1 MSRIL
6 VIDDDKATRLQ
17 VTRLLELEGHSVT
30 NAENGLLGVEA
41 ALENVPEIIVCDIM
55 MPVLDGYG
63 TLLKMREHPQTR
75 LIPFIFLTAKAQL
88 DDLRKGMEL
97 GADDYL
103 TKPLNPTSL
112 FNSIQRRLEKKEM
125 QDKESERQKQELTL
139 QIASVLPREVNTSIE
154 CLISLSNMLSLK
166 FSEKDEQVHTMCDA
180 LQNETLTLKRFIR
193 RIDLFGKLPKLYA
206 HRFDE
211 GIIDNEAVI
220 TPPDTLTQSALN
232 ASKRFKREDDIT
244 LEVTS
249 EYIPLDK
256 DYLEVIVDEFV
267 TNAFQYSKNGT
278 KVTVSVTSESG
289 IISVNVTDQGP
300 GLTNEEI
307 ETHLSESDF
316 GQLGN
321 IESGTGMGLPLVN
334 SIARLHGGEISLCP
348 NEGGGL
354 VATVYLPCEPLA

>member
-6 VIDDDKATRLQ
+6 VIDDDMATRLQ
-17 VTRLLELEGHSVT
+17 ITRLLELEGHDVT
-30 NAENGLLGVEA
+30 NAENGLLGVES
-41 ALENVPEIIVCDIM
+41 ALENTPDIVVCDIM

-63 TLLKMREHPQTR
+63 TLLKMREHPATR

-125 QDKESERQKQELTL
+125 QEKESERQKQELTL
-139 QIASVLPREVNTSIE
+139 QIASTLPREVNTSIE

-166 FSEKDEQVHTMCDA
+166 FSDEDMQVNIICNA
-180 LQNETLTLKRFIR
+180 IQNETMTLKRFIR

-206 HRFDE
+206 NRFED
-211 GIIDNEAVI
+211 GIIDNEAVA
-220 TPPDTLTQSALN
+220 TSPEALTQSTLN
-232 ASKRFKREDDIT
+232 VSKRFKRENDIT
-244 LEVTS
+244 LDVTS
-249 EYIPLDK
+249 KGIPLDK

-267 TNAFQYSKNGT
+267 TNAFEHSENGSKVN
-278 KVTVSVTSESG
+278 VSVTSDSG
-289 IISVNVTDQGP
+289 IVAITVTDEGI
-300 GLTNEEI
+300 GLSEEEI
-307 ETHLSESDF
+307 AKHLSSSSF

-321 IESGTGMGLPLVN
+321 SESGTGMGLPLVN
-334 SIARLHGGEISLCP
+334 SIARLHGGEISLTP

-354 VATVYLPCEPLA
+354 IATVYLPCEILV